1 MSFLANGVSPH
12 RQVVWSASLQKK
24 LLSAEGK
31 YLYIDS
37 LFSEIILHHRIRRAP
52 SPFWQRICDF
62 DARVRNGEVITEEET
77 KE

>member
-1 MSFLANGVSPH
+1 MGFLHIGT
-12 RQVVWSASLQKK
+12 WCG
-24 LLSAEGK
+24 LLHCRGNHSGLSVEGK

-52 SPFWQRICDF
+52 SKFWQEICHF
-62 DARVRNGEVITEEET
+62 DARVRNGEEITEEEK